1 MNNLILHKV
10 QGFLDRVSK
19 EGCDLDPKLVEE
31 FKEACAYSITRQF
44 ANKKDN
50 WRPRMSSLGRPLC
63 QQKMER
69 DGVEKNF
76 EYNALL
82 RFIFGD
88 LVEALTIL
96 VMKSAGI
103 NIENEQEA
111 VKLELGKN
119 SVSGTLDVEIDGKV
133 WDIKSASP
141 YAFDH
146 KFGEMGGYKKIKE
159 DDAFGYI
166 VQGYLYSQSKNKD
179 FGGWIVV
186 NKASGEWTICEAPE
200 IQEKD
205 KKEALALAQKNLKA
219 LVEGEKFKRCYTD
232 TAETYKDKDG
242 VVKKTGNRL
251 LPSIC
256 GFCDFKRTCWPDSI
270 MHKKV
275 GSTARFPKSVWYS
288 KLKKREI

>member
-1 MNNLILHKV
+1 MNNFILHRV

-19 EGCDLDPKLVEE
+19 EGHDLDPKLVEE
-31 FKEACAYSITRQF
+31 FKEACAKSITRQF
-44 ANKKDN
+44 SNKKEN

-96 VMKSAGI
+96 VMKSSSV
-103 NIENEQEA
+103 NVEEEQEA
-111 VKLELGKN
+111 VKLKLGKN

-141 YAFDH
+141 YAFEH

-159 DDAFGYI
+159 DDVFGYI
-166 VQGYLYSQSKNKD
+166 VQGYLYSKAKDKD

-186 NKASGEWTICEAPE
+186 NKASGEWTVCEAPE
-200 IQEKD
+200 MQEAD
-205 KKEALALAQKNLKA
+205 KKEALALAEKNLKA
-219 LVEGEKFKRCYTD
+219 LVEGEKFKRCFTD
-232 TAETYKDKDG
+232 TEETYKDKDKN
-242 VVKKTGNRL
+242 VKKTGNRL
-251 LPSIC
+251 LSSIC
-256 GFCDFKRTCWPDSI
+256 GFCDFKRTCWPDAI
-270 MHKKV
+270 MHRKV

-288 KLKKREI
+288 KLKKREV